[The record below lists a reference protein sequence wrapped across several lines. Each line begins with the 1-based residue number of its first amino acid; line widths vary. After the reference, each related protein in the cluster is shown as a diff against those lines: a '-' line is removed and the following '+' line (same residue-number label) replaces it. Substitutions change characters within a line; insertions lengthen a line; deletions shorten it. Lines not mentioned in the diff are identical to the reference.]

1 MSQPI
6 HTMNPSVKSIQ
17 EVMLRDLDKL
27 AEEISLYPTE
37 ESVWKTAEGITNP
50 GGNLCLHLCGNLQHF
65 IGAIIGKNGYKRNRD
80 AEFSTRNVP
89 KSSLLS
95 EIEKAKAAI
104 SNSLPKMTEG
114 QMEET
119 YPLEVFG
126 RQMTTGYFLI
136 HLSAHLGYHLGQV
149 NYHRRLVGR

>member
-1 MSQPI
+1 MSQVQ
-6 HTMNPSVKSIQ
+6 HSMNAAVKSIQ
-17 EVMLRDLDKL
+17 EVLLRDLNKL

-65 IGAIIGKNGYKRNRD
+65 IGTIIGKSDYKRNRE
-80 AEFSTRNVP
+80 AEFSTRNVA
-89 KSSLLS
+89 KSSLLL
-95 EIEKAKAAI
+95 EIEKTKAAI
-104 SNSLPKMTEG
+104 SSSLPKLTSA
-114 QMEET
+114 QLEET

-126 RQMTTGYFLI
+126 RPMTTGYFLI

>member
-1 MSQPI
+1 LNQAPQA
-6 HTMNPSVKSIQ
+6 MNQAVKSIQ

-65 IGAIIGKNGYKRNRD
+65 IGTIIGKSDYKRNRD
-80 AEFSTRNVP
+80 AEFSTRDVP

-95 EIEKAKAAI
+95 EIEKTKSAI
-104 SNSLPKMTEG
+104 LSSLPKVTEN
-114 QMEET
+114 QMEEI

-126 RQMTTGYFLI
+126 RPMTTGYFLV